1 MRGSLLVTKVESN
14 FVGGINYL
22 RSKDFYRLQSYFL
35 SFVNMRT
42 HSDISHILRWI
53 LVLLLQKS
61 EYLMR
66 IFQLN
71 QRYEYLLN

>member
-42 HSDISHILRWI
+42 HSDISHILR
-53 LVLLLQKS
+53 
-61 EYLMR
+61 
-66 IFQLN
+66 
-71 QRYEYLLN
+71 